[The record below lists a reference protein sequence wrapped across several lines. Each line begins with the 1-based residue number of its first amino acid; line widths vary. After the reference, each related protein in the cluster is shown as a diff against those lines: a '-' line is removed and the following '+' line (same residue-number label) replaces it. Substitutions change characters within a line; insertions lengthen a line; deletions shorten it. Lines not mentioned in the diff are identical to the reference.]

1 MGLQDTTKTRSEKT
15 GPFNGRLGMA
25 LIESLDGGIR
35 LNAEVEFL
43 VAVRR
48 GGIPVPGSLKELL
61 AADTFGEIL

>member
-1 MGLQDTTKTRSEKT
+1 
-15 GPFNGRLGMA
+15 MA

-43 VAVRR
+43 GAVRR
-48 GGIPVPGSLKELL
+48 GGIIVPGSLKELL